1 MSIRFRKS
9 FKLAPG
15 IRMNLSGSGIGWTLG
30 PRGASIGIGKSGVYS
45 NYGIPGT
52 GISSRQ
58 RLSSPTSS
66 QQQSHSDSAT
76 TTTKVA
82 ISVNDD
88 GLLRFI
94 ASETGLPL
102 SDAMVEVVKKQ
113 HGDAVRKLIQDK
125 CDQINSQI
133 EGLGNIH
140 LFTPD
145 LTARLTY
152 APHSFSTPPPTMG
165 PLRRP
170 GILARLFKSKMAK
183 LVAANTATGEAHER
197 DLSIWRDAMAEHDA
211 TEAVKRLFDDRVVA
225 GDVPAMERFLEDT
238 LQDIVWPRE
247 TAVSFQITHGKT
259 VELDVDLPEI
269 EDMPSKTAHA
279 PQRGLRLTVKEVS
292 PTQVSKLYMRHVH
305 AIGFRIIGETFTSL
319 PSVDRIALSA
329 YSKRPDKA
337 TGKLTDQYLY
347 SVVVTRP
354 QWSQLCFGNLKS
366 IDVIE
371 AFDRFELRRNMTKT
385 GIFRA
390 IEPLA
395 VCYDSL
401 SDATAS
407 VQQGMPSDPPTK

>member
-1 MSIRFRKS
+1 LSIRFRKS
-9 FKLAPG
+9 FTLAPG
-15 IRMNLSGSGIGWTLG
+15 VRMNLSGSGIGWTLG

-45 NYGIPGT
+45 NLGIPGT
-52 GISSRQ
+52 GISARK

-66 QQQSHSDSAT
+66 RHQSHSDSAIAT
-76 TTTKVA
+76 TQVT
-82 ISVNDD
+82 ISVNDE

-102 SDAMVEVVKKQ
+102 SDAMVEIVKKQ

-145 LTARLTY
+145 LNARLAY
-152 APHSFSTPPPTMG
+152 APRSFSTPPPPMG
-165 PLRRP
+165 KLRRA
-170 GILARLFKSKMAK
+170 GILAWLFKSQMARV
-183 LVAANTATGEAHER
+183 VAANTATSQAHER
-197 DLSIWRDAMAEHDA
+197 ELSTWRATMADHNSI
-211 TEAVKRLFDDRVVA
+211 EAAKKLDDDRVVA
-225 GDVPAMERFLEDT
+225 GDVPAMERFLENS

-247 TAVSFQITHGKT
+247 TAVSFQITDGKT

-279 PQRGLRLTVKEVS
+279 PQRGLRLTIKEVS
-292 PTQVSKLYMRHVH
+292 PTQLSKLYMRHVH
-305 AIGFRIIGETFTSL
+305 AIGFRIIGETFAALPTS
-319 PSVDRIALSA
+319 DRIALSA

-337 TGKLTDQYLY
+337 TGQLTDQYLY

-354 QWSQLCFGNLKS
+354 QWSQLSFGNLKS

-371 AFDRFELRRNMTKT
+371 AFDRFQLRRNMTKT

-390 IEPLA
+390 IEPVA
-395 VCYDSL
+395 VRYDL
-401 SDATAS
+401 LDDAAATA
-407 VQQGMPSDPPTK
+407 QQGKTHGQYS